1 MLTNLSHGSI
11 IPSMDSNETTYE
23 TPDGR
28 IACTECDRWIH
39 KGSDKQIVH
48 SSRCDSKAQQSAPVE
63 TVERFAGRYSQEAPG
78 SGLSTDELRSDFQRG
93 YITMSDAMN
102 TDF

>member
-1 MLTNLSHGSI
+1 MN
-11 IPSMDSNETTYE
+11 SNETTYE

-48 SSRCDSKAQQSAPVE
+48 SSRCDSKTHPIE
-63 TVERFAGRYSQEAPG
+63 TAIERFAERYDTDSPG
-78 SGLSTDELRSDFQRG
+78 SGLTSDELLSDYRRG